1 MTVYLLLLFSFLFIA
16 GCLFQLSSLSKYAS
30 FVSTEG
36 EIIAFIERIGEQKKS
51 VNPRWFTE
59 PMPIAY
65 LPVVAYRVG
74 EAIYEVEISGSAWS
88 QPDFSK
94 RLPLVYNPYQ
104 PEESYVKEGT
114 PFLGLLLMGVSSV
127 MIVLLLVL

>member
-1 MTVYLLLLFSFLFIA
+1 MTVSLLLLFSFLFIA
-16 GCLFQLSSLSKYAS
+16 GCLLQLSSLSKYSS

-36 EIIAFIERIGEQKKS
+36 EIIAFIERIGAQKKS
-51 VNPRWFTE
+51 VTPRWFTE
-59 PMPIAY
+59 PMPVAY

-74 EAIYEVEISGSAWS
+74 EAIYEVEISGSPWS

-94 RLPLVYNPYQ
+94 RLSLVYNPYQ

-127 MIVLLLVL
+127 AIIFLLVL